1 MKAIVVRRTG
11 APDVLALEDWPVPE
25 PGAGQ
30 VRIRV
35 AMVGVNFT
43 DGEGRRG
50 LSPKTL
56 PWIPG
61 IEAAGVVEALGD
73 GVDAS
78 WRGRRVATIRGPTY
92 AEAILAGVGDLT
104 PLPDGV
110 TWEQAAA
117 FPIQGRTAY
126 HMLHSAARVRAG
138 ETVLVHAAAGGT
150 GSWCVQLGARAGAR
164 VFGACSTAAKVDAA
178 RAFGAEDAFVYGPD
192 LAERIR
198 ERTCGRGVDVVLDS
212 VGRDTQEASLAALA
226 PFGRLIHFGTA
237 SGAPAL
243 VDVERLYDKS
253 IQVAAYWLLTPHPP
267 EAVRAA
273 TTTLLGG
280 LADGS
285 LRAPV
290 TGVYPLA
297 EAAAAHS
304 ALESRASHGKLLLH
318 VGEPDGLPS
327 AG

>member
-11 APDVLALEDWPVPE
+11 GPDVLALEDSRVPE
-25 PGAGQ
+25 PGAGE

-35 AMVGVNFT
+35 VMVGVNFT
-43 DGEGRRG
+43 DGEGRQG

-61 IEAAGVVEALGD
+61 IEAAGVVDALGD
-73 GVDAS
+73 GVAPS
-78 WRGRRVATIRGPTY
+78 WRGRRVAATGRSTY
-92 AEAILAGVGDLT
+92 AEAIVAGVGDLM

-117 FPIQGRTAY
+117 CPIQGSTAY
-126 HMLHSAARVRAG
+126 HMLHSAVRIRAG

-150 GSWCVQLGARAGAR
+150 GSWCVQLAVRAGAR

-198 ERTCGRGVDVVLDS
+198 ARTGGRGVDVVLDS

-253 IQVAAYWLLTPHPP
+253 ISVGAYWLLTPHRPA
-267 EAVRAA
+267 AVRAA
-273 TTTLLGG
+273 TATLLGG

-290 TGVYPLA
+290 TRVYTLA
-297 EAAAAHS
+297 EAAAAHQ
-304 ALESRASHGKLLLH
+304 ALDSRASQGKLLLR
-318 VGEPDGLPS
+318 VGE
-327 AG
+327 A